1 MDKGGYM
8 KKTLKVLFLIM
19 IVISMTACGGDK
31 KEKPKEPK
39 KQENSNDNNTNTEV
53 EEMESGSAKE
63 FKNAYYNELPLPENV
78 DHVDKNEKG
87 EGKTEYIMFVG
98 KYSYKQFYEYIMKLE
113 KLGFHYEF
121 VKECVPKE
129 EKDLIDKTETSW
141 AANNGKIWL
150 RISWRSEKNQYYF
163 DYNMQII
170 FNNYDYLLPLEEEN
184 KTVDNQNEENKKAE

>member
-1 MDKGGYM
+1 M
-8 KKTLKVLFLIM
+8 KKTLKILLLF
-19 IVISMTACGGDK
+19 VVAISMTACGGDK

-39 KQENSNDNNTNTEV
+39 KQENSNDNNTNAEV

-78 DHVDKNEKG
+78 DHVDKNKKG
-87 EGKTEYIMFVG
+87 EDKTEYIMFVG
-98 KYSYKQFYEYIMKLE
+98 EYSYNKFYEYIMKLE

-121 VKECVPKE
+121 VKECVPKN

-150 RISWRSEKNQYYF
+150 RISWRSKENQYYS

-170 FNNYDYLLPLEEEN
+170 FNNYDYLLPLEEET
-184 KTVDNQNEENKKAE
+184 KQEENKEKTSKQEDTKKAE